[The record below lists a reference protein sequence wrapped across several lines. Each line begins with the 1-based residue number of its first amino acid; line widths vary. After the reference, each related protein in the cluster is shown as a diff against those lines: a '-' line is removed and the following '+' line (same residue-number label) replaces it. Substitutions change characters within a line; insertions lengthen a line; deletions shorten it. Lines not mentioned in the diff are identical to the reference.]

1 MCGIAGFLSPSLDA
15 GAMPEVMASMLS
27 LIRHRGPDEA
37 GYYLDDGVAMGT
49 ARLSIVDLP
58 NGAQPMADPTER
70 YWICFNGELYN
81 HVELREELRGL
92 GRRFRTR
99 SDTEVVLQAWAQW
112 GLACLPRFNGAF
124 AVAIRD
130 VQSGELFLARDRYGK
145 RPLFYVDR
153 EGSGAR
159 GDRGGEFLFASEMKA
174 FQAFPGFRF
183 ELDPRELA
191 STFAVWTPLPDRT
204 PFQHIRQLPM
214 GSCLTVRG
222 GRTVLHDYAELELD
236 VSPFTGTERDAAA
249 FVRET
254 LRESVEMRLRSDVEV
269 GVYLSGGLD
278 SSIVTK
284 LTTELSSHEVRT
296 FSVEF
301 DEAAFD
307 ESSSQQVVASH
318 LGTRHSSIAV
328 SSADI
333 AANFPSAVYHAEV
346 PAFRAAFVP
355 MYLLSR
361 HARDAGIKVILSGEG
376 ADEAFLGYSL
386 FRETLLRA
394 SWNDLSDD
402 ERMTGLSSLH
412 PELSHFGP
420 ANRARLKGLFEQFA
434 VERLPG
440 LFSHELRYQNGRFA
454 ARLLKQRDDPFA
466 DILALT
472 DATPGYA
479 ALSPVRKAQW
489 LEYKTLLPGYLLSTQ
504 GERMSLAHGVENR
517 CPFLDPAVVRA
528 AASINL
534 RFDDGFEEK
543 AILKKAFWGELP
555 ESSLT
560 RRKQPYRAPGATVF
574 KEQRP
579 EYLDLLLSDT
589 ELKKIDCI
597 DPVFARKLVTKIMA
611 TPQGEISTKE
621 DQAFVYLLS
630 TAVLNQQFVLGQ
642 GLPEH
647 AFPEDGFTVRTI
659 VDHRTSRRSTSADQA
674 FPPAGG
680 LR

>member
-1 MCGIAGFLSPSLDA
+1 MCGIAGFVPSSLDA
-15 GAMPEVMASMLS
+15 GATPEVMVSMLS
-27 LIRHRGPDEA
+27 LIGHRGPDEA
-37 GYYLDDGVAMGT
+37 GYYLDDGIAMGT
-49 ARLSIVDLP
+49 VRLSVIDLST
-58 NGAQPMADPTER
+58 GAQPMADPTER

-99 SDTEVVLQAWAQW
+99 SDTEVFVQAWAQW
-112 GLACLPRFNGAF
+112 GPACLTRFNGAF

-130 VQSGELFLARDRYGK
+130 VVSGDLFLARDRYGK
-145 RPLFYVDR
+145 RPLFYVDG
-153 EGSGAR
+153 EGAG
-159 GDRGGEFLFASEMKA
+159 RGGEFLFASEMKA
-174 FQAFPGFRF
+174 FRAVPGFRF

-204 PFQHIRQLPM
+204 PFRHIRQLPM
-214 GSCLTVRG
+214 GSYLTVRG
-222 GRTVLHDYAELELD
+222 GHAVLNEYTDLELD
-236 VSPFTGTERDAAA
+236 VEPFSGSERQAAA
-249 FVRET
+249 FVRDA
-254 LRESVEMRLRSDVEV
+254 LSESVAMRLRSDVEV

-284 LTTELSSHEVRT
+284 LATELSSHEVRT

-301 DEAAFD
+301 DDATFD
-307 ESSSQQVVASH
+307 ESGSQHVVASY
-318 LGTRHSSIAV
+318 LGTLHSSINV

-333 AANFPSAVYHAEV
+333 AESFPSAVYHAEV
-346 PAFRAAFVP
+346 PAFRTAFVP

-361 HARDAGIKVILSGEG
+361 HVRDAGIKVILSGEG

-386 FRETLLRA
+386 FRETSLRA
-394 SWNDLSDD
+394 EWNDLSAD
-402 ERMTGLSSLH
+402 ERMARLGSLH

-420 ANRARLKGLFEQFA
+420 ANRARLTSLFEQFS

-454 ARLLKQRDDPFA
+454 ARLLKDQGDPFA
-466 DILALT
+466 DLQALT
-472 DATPGYA
+472 ESTSGYA
-479 ALSPVRKAQW
+479 ALSPVQKAQW
-489 LEYKTLLPGYLLSTQ
+489 LEFKTLLPGYLLSTQ

-528 AASINL
+528 AASVNL
-534 RFDDGFEEK
+534 RFDDGSDEK
-543 AILKKAFWGELP
+543 AILKKALRGELP

-560 RRKQPYRAPGATVF
+560 RRKQPYRAPGAAVF

-579 EYLDLLLSDT
+579 DYMDLLLSRT
-589 ELKKIDCI
+589 ELQKIDCI
-597 DPVFARKLVTKIMA
+597 DPVFAEKLVSKIMA
-611 TPQGEISTKE
+611 TPSEAISTKE

-630 TAVLNQQFVLGQ
+630 TAVLHQQFVLGQ
-642 GLPEH
+642 EIGRGDH
-647 AFPEDGFTVRTI
+647 AKADLKVGTI
-659 VDHRTSRRSTSADQA
+659 VDHRNHRGATMTGRPAHE
-674 FPPAGG
+674 AGG